1 MTFAPLRSASLILAA
16 AGLAAALLA
25 PQARAHEHD
34 HVQAQGQP
42 TASATGTSAPLDA
55 HARAD
60 MERHQAMAKTHEAA
74 AQCLAAGR
82 DHEQCQKQLQLD
94 CKGLALGKFCGMRH
108 AH

>member
-1 MTFAPLRSASLILAA
+1 MTFAPFRSVSLILAA
-16 AGLAAALLA
+16 VFLAAAA
-25 PQARAHEHD
+25 QAHD
-34 HVQAQGQP
+34 HDHDHAKTPADAKAQG
-42 TASATGTSAPLDA
+42 ASAPLGA

-60 MERHQAMAKTHEAA
+60 MERHRAMAKAHEAA

-82 DHEQCQKQLQLD
+82 DHEQCQKQLQAD

>member
-1 MTFAPLRSASLILAA
+1 MTLAPLRSVSLILAA
-16 AGLAAALLA
+16 VFLATAA
-25 PQARAHEHD
+25 QAHD
-34 HVQAQGQP
+34 HDHAKAQSDAKTQG
-42 TASATGTSAPLDA
+42 ASAPLDA

-60 MERHQAMAKTHEAA
+60 MERHRAMAKAHEAA

-82 DHEQCQKQLQLD
+82 DHEQCQKQLQAD

>member
-1 MTFAPLRSASLILAA
+1 MTFAPFRSASLILAA
-16 AGLAAALLA
+16 VFMAAAA
-25 PQARAHEHD
+25 QAHD
-34 HVQAQGQP
+34 HDHAKVQPDAKAQGGSVQ
-42 TASATGTSAPLDA
+42 LDA

-60 MERHQAMAKTHEAA
+60 MERHRSMAKAHESA

-82 DHEQCQKQLQLD
+82 DHEQCQKQLQAD

>member
-1 MTFAPLRSASLILAA
+1 MTLAPLRPVSLILAA
-16 AGLAAALLA
+16 VFLATAA
-25 PQARAHEHD
+25 QAHD
-34 HVQAQGQP
+34 HDHAKAQADAKAQG
-42 TASATGTSAPLDA
+42 ASAPLDA

-60 MERHQAMAKTHEAA
+60 MERHRAMAKAHEAA

-82 DHEQCQKQLQLD
+82 DHEQCQKQLQAD

>member
-1 MTFAPLRSASLILAA
+1 MTLAPLRSVSLILAA
-16 AGLAAALLA
+16 VFLAAVA
-25 PQARAHEHD
+25 QAHD
-34 HVQAQGQP
+34 HDHAKAQPDAKAQG
-42 TASATGTSAPLDA
+42 ASAPLDA

-60 MERHQAMAKTHEAA
+60 MERHRAMAKAHEAA

-82 DHEQCQKQLQLD
+82 DHEQCQKQLQAD

>member
-1 MTFAPLRSASLILAA
+1 MTLAPLRSVSLILAA
-16 AGLAAALLA
+16 VFLATAA
-25 PQARAHEHD
+25 QAHD
-34 HVQAQGQP
+34 HDHAKAQSDAKAQG
-42 TASATGTSAPLDA
+42 ASAPLDA

-60 MERHQAMAKTHEAA
+60 MERHRAMAKAHEAA

-82 DHEQCQKQLQLD
+82 DHEQCQKQLQAD

>member
-1 MTFAPLRSASLILAA
+1 MTLAPLRPVSLILAA
-16 AGLAAALLA
+16 VFLATAA
-25 PQARAHEHD
+25 QAHD
-34 HVQAQGQP
+34 HDHAKAQSDAKAQG
-42 TASATGTSAPLDA
+42 ASAPLDA

-60 MERHQAMAKTHEAA
+60 MERHRAMAKAHEAA

-82 DHEQCQKQLQLD
+82 DHEQCQKQLQAD

>member
-1 MTFAPLRSASLILAA
+1 MTFSPFRSVSLILAA
-16 AGLAAALLA
+16 VFLAAAA
-25 PQARAHEHD
+25 QAHD
-34 HVQAQGQP
+34 HGQDHDHAKTPADAKAQGGPVQ
-42 TASATGTSAPLDA
+42 LDV

-60 MERHQAMAKTHEAA
+60 MERHRSMAKAHEAT

-82 DHEQCQKQLQLD
+82 DHAQCHKQLQAD

>member
-1 MTFAPLRSASLILAA
+1 MTLAPLRSVSLILAA
-16 AGLAAALLA
+16 VFLAAAA
-25 PQARAHEHD
+25 QAHD
-34 HVQAQGQP
+34 HDHAKAQPDAKARG
-42 TASATGTSAPLDA
+42 ASAPLDA

-60 MERHQAMAKTHEAA
+60 MERHRAMAKAHEAA

-82 DHEQCQKQLQLD
+82 DHEQCQKQLQAD

>member
-1 MTFAPLRSASLILAA
+1 MTLAPFRSVSLILAA
-16 AGLAAALLA
+16 VFLAAAA
-25 PQARAHEHD
+25 QAHD
-34 HVQAQGQP
+34 HDHAKAQPDAKAQG
-42 TASATGTSAPLDA
+42 ASAPLDA

-60 MERHQAMAKTHEAA
+60 MERHRAMAKAHEAA

-82 DHEQCQKQLQLD
+82 DHEQCQKQLQAD

>member
-1 MTFAPLRSASLILAA
+1 MTLASLRPVSLILAA
-16 AGLAAALLA
+16 VFLATAA
-25 PQARAHEHD
+25 QAHD
-34 HVQAQGQP
+34 HDHAKAQSDAKTQG
-42 TASATGTSAPLDA
+42 ASAPLDA

-60 MERHQAMAKTHEAA
+60 MERHRAMAKAHEAA

-82 DHEQCQKQLQLD
+82 DHEQCQKQLQAD

>member
-1 MTFAPLRSASLILAA
+1 MTLAPLRSVSLILAA
-16 AGLAAALLA
+16 VFLAAAA
-25 PQARAHEHD
+25 QAHD
-34 HVQAQGQP
+34 HDHAKAQPDAKAQG
-42 TASATGTSAPLDA
+42 ASAPLDA

-60 MERHQAMAKTHEAA
+60 MERHRAMAKAHEAA

-82 DHEQCQKQLQLD
+82 DHEQCQKQLQAD

>member
-1 MTFAPLRSASLILAA
+1 MTLAPFRSVSLILAA
-16 AGLAAALLA
+16 VFLASTA
-25 PQARAHEHD
+25 QAHD
-34 HVQAQGQP
+34 HDHDHAKAQPDAKAQG
-42 TASATGTSAPLDA
+42 ASAQLDA

-60 MERHQAMAKTHEAA
+60 MERHRAMARAHEAA

-82 DHEQCQKQLQLD
+82 DHEQCQKQLQAD

>member
-1 MTFAPLRSASLILAA
+1 MTLASLRSVSLILAA
-16 AGLAAALLA
+16 VFLAAAA
-25 PQARAHEHD
+25 QAHD
-34 HVQAQGQP
+34 HDHAKAQPDAKAQG
-42 TASATGTSAPLDA
+42 ASAPLDA

-60 MERHQAMAKTHEAA
+60 MERHRAMAKAHEAA

-82 DHEQCQKQLQLD
+82 DHEQCQKQLQAD

>member
-1 MTFAPLRSASLILAA
+1 MTFSPSVPFPDPGRCLSGRC
-16 AGLAAALLA
+16 G
-25 PQARAHEHD
+25 QAHD
-34 HVQAQGQP
+34 HGQDHDHAKTPADAKAQGGPVQ
-42 TASATGTSAPLDA
+42 LDA

-60 MERHQAMAKTHEAA
+60 MERHRSMAKAHEAT

-82 DHEQCQKQLQLD
+82 DHAQCHKQLQAD

>member
-1 MTFAPLRSASLILAA
+1 MTLASLRSVSLILAA
-16 AGLAAALLA
+16 VFLAAAA
-25 PQARAHEHD
+25 QAHD
-34 HVQAQGQP
+34 HDHDHAKAQADAKVQGA
-42 TASATGTSAPLDA
+42 SAPLDA

-60 MERHQAMAKTHEAA
+60 MERHRAMAKAHEAA

-82 DHEQCQKQLQLD
+82 DHEQCQKQLQAD

>member
-1 MTFAPLRSASLILAA
+1 MTLASLRSVSLILAA
-16 AGLAAALLA
+16 VFLAAAA
-25 PQARAHEHD
+25 QAHD
-34 HVQAQGQP
+34 HDHDHAKAQSDAKTQG
-42 TASATGTSAPLDA
+42 ASAPLDA

-60 MERHQAMAKTHEAA
+60 MERHRAMAKAHEAA

-82 DHEQCQKQLQLD
+82 DHEQCQKQLQAD

>member
-1 MTFAPLRSASLILAA
+1 MTFSPFRSVSLILAA
-16 AGLAAALLA
+16 VFLAAAA
-25 PQARAHEHD
+25 QAHD
-34 HVQAQGQP
+34 HGQDHDHAKTPADAKAQGGPVQ
-42 TASATGTSAPLDA
+42 LDA

-60 MERHQAMAKTHEAA
+60 MERHRSMAKAHEAT

-82 DHEQCQKQLQLD
+82 DHAQCHKQRQAD

>member
-1 MTFAPLRSASLILAA
+1 MTLAPLRSVSLILAA
-16 AGLAAALLA
+16 VFLAAAA
-25 PQARAHEHD
+25 QAHD
-34 HVQAQGQP
+34 HDHSKAQPDAKAQG
-42 TASATGTSAPLDA
+42 ASAPLDA

-60 MERHQAMAKTHEAA
+60 MERHRAMAKAHEAA

-82 DHEQCQKQLQLD
+82 DHEQCQKQLQAD

>member
-1 MTFAPLRSASLILAA
+1 MTLAPLRSVSLILAA
-16 AGLAAALLA
+16 VFLATAA
-25 PQARAHEHD
+25 QAHD
-34 HVQAQGQP
+34 HDHAKAQPDAKAQG
-42 TASATGTSAPLDA
+42 ASAPLDA

-60 MERHQAMAKTHEAA
+60 MERHRAMAKAHEAA

-82 DHEQCQKQLQLD
+82 DHEQCQKQLQAD

>member
-1 MTFAPLRSASLILAA
+1 MTLASLRPVSLILAA
-16 AGLAAALLA
+16 VFLATAA
-25 PQARAHEHD
+25 QAHD
-34 HVQAQGQP
+34 HDHAKAQADAKAQG
-42 TASATGTSAPLDA
+42 ASAPLDA

-60 MERHQAMAKTHEAA
+60 MERHRAMAKAHEAA

-82 DHEQCQKQLQLD
+82 DHEQCQKQLQAD

>member
-1 MTFAPLRSASLILAA
+1 MTLASLRPVSLILAA
-16 AGLAAALLA
+16 VFLATAA
-25 PQARAHEHD
+25 QAHD
-34 HVQAQGQP
+34 HDHAKAQPDAKTQG
-42 TASATGTSAPLDA
+42 ASAPLDA

-60 MERHQAMAKTHEAA
+60 MERHRAMAKAHEAA

-82 DHEQCQKQLQLD
+82 DHEQCQKQLQAD

>member
-1 MTFAPLRSASLILAA
+1 MTFSPFRSVSLILAA
-16 AGLAAALLA
+16 VFLAAAA
-25 PQARAHEHD
+25 QAHD
-34 HVQAQGQP
+34 HDHDHAKTPADAKAQG
-42 TASATGTSAPLDA
+42 ASAPLDA

-60 MERHQAMAKTHEAA
+60 MERHRAMAKAHEAA

-82 DHEQCQKQLQLD
+82 DHEQCQKQLQAD

>member
-1 MTFAPLRSASLILAA
+1 MTLAPLRSVSLFLAAVFLAA
-16 AGLAAALLA
+16 AA
-25 PQARAHEHD
+25 QAHD
-34 HVQAQGQP
+34 HDHAKAQPGAKAQG
-42 TASATGTSAPLDA
+42 ASAPLDA

-60 MERHQAMAKTHEAA
+60 MERHRAMAKAHEAA

-82 DHEQCQKQLQLD
+82 DHEQCQKQLQAD

>member
-1 MTFAPLRSASLILAA
+1 MTLAPLRSVSLILAA
-16 AGLAAALLA
+16 VFLAAAA
-25 PQARAHEHD
+25 QAHD
-34 HVQAQGQP
+34 HDHAKAQSDAKAQG
-42 TASATGTSAPLDA
+42 ASAPLDA

-60 MERHQAMAKTHEAA
+60 MERHRAMAKAHEAA

-82 DHEQCQKQLQLD
+82 DHEQCQKQLQAD

>member
-1 MTFAPLRSASLILAA
+1 MTLAPLRSVSLILAA
-16 AGLAAALLA
+16 VFLATAA
-25 PQARAHEHD
+25 QAHD
-34 HVQAQGQP
+34 HDHAKAQADAKAQG
-42 TASATGTSAPLDA
+42 ASAPLDA

-60 MERHQAMAKTHEAA
+60 MERHRAMAKAHEAA

-82 DHEQCQKQLQLD
+82 DHEQCQKQLQAD

>member
-1 MTFAPLRSASLILAA
+1 MTLASLRSVSLILAA
-16 AGLAAALLA
+16 VFLAAAA
-25 PQARAHEHD
+25 QAHD
-34 HVQAQGQP
+34 HDHAKAQSDAKTQG
-42 TASATGTSAPLDA
+42 ASAPLDA

-60 MERHQAMAKTHEAA
+60 MERHRAMAKAHEAA

-82 DHEQCQKQLQLD
+82 DHEQCQKQLQAD

>member
-1 MTFAPLRSASLILAA
+1 MTLAPLRSVSLILAA
-16 AGLAAALLA
+16 VFLAAAA
-25 PQARAHEHD
+25 QAHD
-34 HVQAQGQP
+34 HDHAKAQSDAKTQG
-42 TASATGTSAPLDA
+42 ASAPLDA

-60 MERHQAMAKTHEAA
+60 MERHRAMAKAHEAA

-82 DHEQCQKQLQLD
+82 DHEQCQKQLQAD

>member
-1 MTFAPLRSASLILAA
+1 MTLAPLRSVSLILAA
-16 AGLAAALLA
+16 VFLAAAA
-25 PQARAHEHD
+25 QAHD
-34 HVQAQGQP
+34 HDHDHAKAQADAKAQG
-42 TASATGTSAPLDA
+42 ASAPLDA

-60 MERHQAMAKTHEAA
+60 MERHRAMAKAHEAA

-82 DHEQCQKQLQLD
+82 DHEQCQKKLQAD

>member
-1 MTFAPLRSASLILAA
+1 MTLAPLRPVSLILAA
-16 AGLAAALLA
+16 VFLAAAA
-25 PQARAHEHD
+25 QAHD
-34 HVQAQGQP
+34 HDHAKAQSDAKTQG
-42 TASATGTSAPLDA
+42 ASAPLDA

-60 MERHQAMAKTHEAA
+60 MERHRAMAKAHEAA

-82 DHEQCQKQLQLD
+82 DHEQCQKQLQAD

>member
-1 MTFAPLRSASLILAA
+1 MTLAPLRSVSLILAA
-16 AGLAAALLA
+16 VFLAAAA
-25 PQARAHEHD
+25 QAHD
-34 HVQAQGQP
+34 HDHDHAKAQSDDKTQG
-42 TASATGTSAPLDA
+42 ASAPLDA

-60 MERHQAMAKTHEAA
+60 MERHRATPKAHEAA

-82 DHEQCQKQLQLD
+82 DHEQCQKQLQAD

>member
-1 MTFAPLRSASLILAA
+1 MTLASLRPVSLILAA
-16 AGLAAALLA
+16 VFLATAA
-25 PQARAHEHD
+25 QAHD
-34 HVQAQGQP
+34 HDHAKAQPDAKAQG
-42 TASATGTSAPLDA
+42 ASAPLDA

-60 MERHQAMAKTHEAA
+60 MERHRAMAKAHEAA

-82 DHEQCQKQLQLD
+82 DHEQCQKQLQAD